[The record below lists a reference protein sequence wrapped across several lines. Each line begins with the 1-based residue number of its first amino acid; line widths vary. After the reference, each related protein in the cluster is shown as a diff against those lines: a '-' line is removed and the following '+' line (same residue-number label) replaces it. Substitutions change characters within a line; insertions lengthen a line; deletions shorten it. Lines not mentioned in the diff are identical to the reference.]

1 MESYFCQQCC
11 RFLDYDFDDAASESV
26 SKFTCPI
33 CLDLFRADEDLVERL
48 RQACD
53 PYGGVKG
60 NRFVT
65 QAPNILLPGD
75 VSLRYRI
82 ASMGRNGAP
91 FSKFQ
96 SSLKDHL
103 RNVIA
108 DYVEDNQKSI
118 NSFAEYPDCIAKEE
132 QGFLA
137 AHLLVAPVK
146 DISRPPIPFIIKPK
160 QNNRKRFRGN
170 DPTEK
175 QGGHPIVNKQ
185 QRLIRD
191 GYDFWTLSEVEMSWS
206 KASKEVKQ
214 SLAMWF
220 NNLDKDKPGSQLHV
234 IVCRQPLYVRALY
247 TKARRDVSQT
257 PFYVPDKDEQGKT
270 VMKRLGVTS
279 VEEQIVPSILKSI
292 GGVSKLNNNA
302 DIDDIVY
309 GMVKF
314 HASGREDMNV
324 RMTLPPDLT
333 DNVGG
338 RPFVLEIIDALRL
351 PTVNQLRAVVSE
363 INHTGPDDPTEIVSS
378 DGRTYGRNPF
388 GVGISSC
395 LRFVPGNSF
404 RTLQSDT
411 EEKVKYYG
419 CDCWSEAR
427 IPSSDYLNERLA
439 VCPIVLRQRTPVRV
453 LHRRPNFARTRHI
466 LSLKATKVDEH
477 NFRLNIST
485 DAGTYVK
492 EFVHGDLGRTVPS
505 VSSLLG
511 CKTDIPVLDCEG
523 IQQC

>member
-1 MESYFCQQCC
+1 MKSHFCQRCF
-11 RFLDYDFDDAASESV
+11 RFLDCDNDNPSSECDSNL
-26 SKFTCPI
+26 SCPI
-33 CLDLFRADEDLVERL
+33 CLGLFHANERL
-48 RQACD
+48 IERLCQACE
-53 PYGGVKG
+53 PYGGVEG

-65 QAPNILLPGD
+65 QPPNILLPGD
-75 VSLRYRI
+75 VSLRYHI
-82 ASMGRNGAP
+82 AAMGRNSAP

-96 SSLKDHL
+96 SALKDHL
-103 RNVIA
+103 RTIIFDHVKN
-108 DYVEDNQKSI
+108 NQRSI
-118 NSFAEYPDCIAKEE
+118 DSFAEYPDCVAREQ

-137 AHLLVAPVK
+137 AHLLIAPVI
-146 DISRPPIPFIIKPK
+146 DISRPPVPFIIKPK

-185 QRLIRD
+185 QQLMREGHDL
-191 GYDFWTLSEVEMSWS
+191 WTLSEVETSWS
-206 KASKEVKQ
+206 KASPEVKQ
-214 SLAMWF
+214 SLATWF
-220 NNLDKDKPGSQLHV
+220 DKQGEAKHGWEPHL
-234 IVCRQPLYVRALY
+234 IVCRQPFYVRALY

-257 PFYVPDKDEQGKT
+257 PFYVPDKDENGKT
-270 VMKRLGVTS
+270 FMKRLGVTS
-279 VEEQIVPSILKSI
+279 VEEQIVPSILKAI
-292 GGVSKLNNNA
+292 GGVSKQNNNA
-302 DIDDIVY
+302 DDDDIVY

-324 RMTLPPDLT
+324 RMTLPPDPT
-333 DNVGG
+333 ENVGG

-351 PTVNQLRAVVSE
+351 PTVNQLRKVVSE
-363 INHTGPDDPTEIVSS
+363 VNHTLPNDPSEIVSK

-395 LRFVPGNSF
+395 LRFVPDISF

-419 CDCWSEAR
+419 CECWSEAE
-427 IPSSDYLNERLA
+427 IPSSEYLNKKLSI
-439 VCPIVLRQRTPVRV
+439 CPIVLQQRTPVRV
-453 LHRRPNFARTRHI
+453 LHRRPNFVRTRHI

-505 VSSLLG
+505 ISSLLG